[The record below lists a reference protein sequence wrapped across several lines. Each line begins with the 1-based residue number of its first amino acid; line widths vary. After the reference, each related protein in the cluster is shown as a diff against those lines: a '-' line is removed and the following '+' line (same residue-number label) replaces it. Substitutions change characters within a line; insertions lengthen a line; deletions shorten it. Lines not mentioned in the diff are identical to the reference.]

1 MPGTG
6 TLINAVA
13 IVLGGL
19 GGALF
24 GRMLGERVQ
33 ETLGKACGI
42 ATMFIGVA
50 GAMEGMLSIGD
61 GGLAS
66 GQGLMVTLALAL
78 GGLVGELINI
88 EGFFERFG
96 EWLKQKTGNARD
108 LGFVNAFVTASLTVS
123 IGAMAVVGSI
133 RDGLLGDPSILITK
147 AILDF
152 IIVMVMTCS
161 MGKGCAFSAIPV
173 LALEGGMTAFS
184 RLIEPIMTEA
194 ALANLSMVGSILIF
208 CVGLNLV
215 FGKRLRVG
223 NLLPALIVAVVAAFL
238 PW

>member
-6 TLINAVA
+6 TLINAAA
-13 IVLGGL
+13 IILGGL

-24 GRMLGERVQ
+24 GRLLNERVQ
-33 ETLGKACGI
+33 GTLGTACGV
-42 ATMFIGVA
+42 ATMFIGIA
-50 GAMEGMLSIGD
+50 GAMEGMLSLQN

-66 GQGLMVTLALAL
+66 GQGLLVVLSLTL
-78 GGLVGELINI
+78 GGLIGELIDI

-96 EWLKQKTGNARD
+96 EWLKRKTGNARD
-108 LGFVNAFVTASLTVS
+108 AGFVNAFVTASLTVS
-123 IGAMAVVGSI
+123 IGAMAIVGSI
-133 RDGLLGDPSILITK
+133 RDGLLGDPSVLITK

-173 LALEGGMTAFS
+173 AALEGGMTALS
-184 RLIEPIMTEA
+184 RLIQPVMTEA
-194 ALANLSMVGSILIF
+194 ALSNLSMVGSILIF

-215 FGKRLRVG
+215 FGKKVRVG
-223 NLLPALIVAVVAAFL
+223 NLLPALVIAAAAAFL